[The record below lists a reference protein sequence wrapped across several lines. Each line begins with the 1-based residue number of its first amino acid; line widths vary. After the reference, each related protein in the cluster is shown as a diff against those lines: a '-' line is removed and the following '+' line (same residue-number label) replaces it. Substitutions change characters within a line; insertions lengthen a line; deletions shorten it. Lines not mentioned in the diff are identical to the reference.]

1 MLSQSPLCLQNQ
13 SFTLLY
19 YPANPANVAPQAR
32 PQPQRQMLTPAASYL
47 YHTVLYNTLFSRGC
61 LSSEDAENSTPE
73 CSITTPIL
81 SLLKGPPVNG
91 YMKGPKEK
99 GLR

>member
-1 MLSQSPLCLQNQ
+1 MFTAFHVYEVKVHHMSYSSSCSLKALCLQNQ

-47 YHTVLYNTLFSRGC
+47 YHTVLCNTLFGR
-61 LSSEDAENSTPE
+61 DF
-73 CSITTPIL
+73 
-81 SLLKGPPVNG
+81 
-91 YMKGPKEK
+91 
-99 GLR
+99 